1 MIQPQTY
8 LNVTDNTGIKK
19 IMCIRILEK
28 NKKYATIGDIIIGV
42 CKIVN
47 PNNIIKKSTIVRGL
61 IVRTK
66 KNIKRKDGT
75 NIRFSD
81 NAVVIINKDN
91 TLTGTRIFGPI
102 AEEIRNK
109 KYLKIISLAKEII

>member
-8 LNVTDNTGIKK
+8 LNITDNTGIKK
-19 IMCIRILEK
+19 IMCIRVLEK
-28 NKKYATIGDIIIGV
+28 NKKYAVIGDIIIGV
-42 CKIVN
+42 AKLVN
-47 PNNIIKKSTIVRGL
+47 PNNLIKKSSIVKAL

-66 KNIKRKDGT
+66 KNIKRKDGS

-81 NAVVIINKDN
+81 NAAVIINNDN
-91 TLTGTRIFGPI
+91 SLKGTRIFGPI